1 MDIGKSFTYVFED
14 PNWIMKVLIGGILL
28 IIPIVN
34 FVVIGYALTTLKN
47 VADGQPT
54 PMPEW
59 SDFGAHFMKGLY
71 AFVGILVYFLP
82 AIVVYCCITILSTV
96 VSGGAGQAGGRTT
109 GDTVST
115 VVGLVVLCLSC
126 LVGLY
131 ALFASLTLAAP
142 LARCAMSEK
151 QLALFWDC
159 RGNLEFIRDNLTNC
173 VIALLVGLVA
183 SFVSQLGIIL
193 CLIGVL
199 FTTFWAYLFQAFLFG
214 QLWQNQATAPTKA
227 RARA

>member
-1 MDIGKSFTYVFED
+1 MDIGKAFTYVFED
-14 PNWIMKVLIGGILL
+14 PNWIMKVLIGGVLL
-28 IIPIVN
+28 LIPIVN

-47 VADGQPT
+47 VADGQAT

-82 AIVVYCCITILSTV
+82 AIVIYCCVIVLSTV
-96 VSGGAGQAGGRTT
+96 VSGGANQAGGRTA

-115 VVGLVVLCLSC
+115 VVGLVSICLWC
-126 LVGLY
+126 LLSLY
-131 ALFASLTLAAP
+131 ALLAGLTLAAP
-142 LARCAMSEK
+142 LTRFAMSEN
-151 QLALFWDC
+151 QLSLFWDF
-159 RGNLEFIRDNLTNC
+159 RGNLDFIRDNLANYA
-173 VIALLVGLVA
+173 IALLVGLVA
-183 SFVSQLGIIL
+183 GFLSQLGLIL

-199 FTTFWAYLFQAFLFG
+199 FTTFWSYLVQAFLFG